1 MPRLDTVILS
11 ETPCRVASRYPK
23 ASALGLLASATN
35 RASAPGVC
43 SPHHAT
49 TLKKLFGM
57 TRLATVLALL
67 ATPLFAHT
75 QAIMVDTTPH
85 PGVTAIVGGKL
96 LTITH
101 GTIENGVLLM
111 ENGKITAAGP
121 ASAVKVP
128 KGATI
133 VDAKGMT
140 VYPGLIDSETNL
152 GLTEIAADQNNNDL
166 VETSEEIFPHM
177 HVYDA
182 FHAETEHIPID
193 RFNGITNAIVSPR
206 GSDTMPGQDSFI
218 QLAGRDRDQ
227 MILTRD
233 IALAMNF
240 GEAPKRGS
248 RSELGSRY
256 PSTRMGEITQLRQA
270 LIDAQEYIKA
280 RAEAAK
286 NPAKTPDTADTP
298 ARGGSH
304 GPSSKFDLKNE
315 ALIPY
320 LKGERPVIIGVEE
333 GHDVEAIMELAKE
346 FNLKVVLSRV
356 THAQGVLDKIAS
368 YHVPVIVGPIYEL
381 PEAGERY
388 DAVYSLPAELQKR
401 GVKIALGSYS
411 NEFIRNLP
419 YAAGYAVAYGLPYDE
434 AMKSITLNPA
444 EIFGVADKLGSLDIG
459 KTANVVIANGDP
471 LDVRTSVKQVYID
484 GIAIPM
490 VTRQTRLRD
499 QYTPQ

>member
-1 MPRLDTVILS
+1 MR
-11 ETPCRVASRYPK
+11 AN
-23 ASALGLLASATN
+23 LLRQTSTFTATLAIAATLN
-35 RASAPGVC
+35 AQAP
-43 SPHHAT
+43 
-49 TLKKLFGM
+49 
-57 TRLATVLALL
+57 
-67 ATPLFAHT
+67 
-75 QAIMVDTTPH
+75 MVSTAAQ

-101 GTIENGVLLM
+101 GTIENGTILL
-111 ENGKITAAGP
+111 ENGRITAVGANL
-121 ASAVKVP
+121 KVP
-128 KGATI
+128 AGATI

-152 GLTEIAADQNNNDL
+152 GLTEIASDQNNNDL
-166 VETSEEIFPHM
+166 VETSDEIFPNM

-193 RFNGITNAIVSPR
+193 RFNGITNAIVAPR

-227 MILTRD
+227 MILIRD

-240 GEAPKRGS
+240 GEAPKRGG
-248 RSELGSRY
+248 RAGGGGSF

-270 LIDAQEYIKA
+270 LIDAQEYMRA
-280 RAEAAK
+280 RADTSAK
-286 NPAKTPDTADTP
+286 PAP
-298 ARGGSH
+298 ARKVDMKS
-304 GPSSKFDLKNE
+304 E
-315 ALIPY
+315 ALMPY
-320 LKGERPVIIGVEE
+320 LKGERPVIIGVEQ
-333 GHDVEAIMELAKE
+333 GHDVEAIMALAKE

-356 THAQGVLDKIAS
+356 THAQDVLDKIAS
-368 YHVPVIVGPIYEL
+368 YHVPVIIGPIYEL

-444 EIFGVADKLGSLDIG
+444 EIFGVADKLGSLDVG

-471 LDVRTSVKQVYID
+471 LDVRTTVKQVYID
-484 GIAIPM
+484 GVAIPM

-499 QYTPQ
+499 EYMPKK

>member
-1 MPRLDTVILS
+1 MSHTRISFPLVILS
-11 ETPCRVASRYPK
+11 AAK
-23 ASALGLLASATN
+23 DLLLARTTQNTLPSRPERSAVERPLYLFIAAATML
-35 RASAPGVC
+35 APIAAY
-43 SPHHAT
+43 S
-49 TLKKLFGM
+49 
-57 TRLATVLALL
+57 
-67 ATPLFAHT
+67 
-75 QAIMVDTTPH
+75 QAIMVDTTIK
-85 PGVTAIVGGKL
+85 PGITAIVGGKL
-96 LTITH
+96 LTVTH

-121 ASAVKVP
+121 AASVKVP
-128 KGATI
+128 KNATI

-140 VYPGLIDSETNL
+140 VYPGLIDAETNL
-152 GLTEIAADQNNNDL
+152 GLTEVASDQVNNDL
-166 VETSEEIFPHM
+166 VETSDEIFPNM

-193 RFNGITNAIVSPR
+193 RYNGITNAVVAPR
-206 GSDTMPGQDSFI
+206 ASDTMPGQDSFI

-227 MILTRD
+227 MLLNRD
-233 IALAMNF
+233 VSLAMNF
-240 GEAPKRGS
+240 GNGPKRG
-248 RSELGSRY
+248 GGPGAGGGRY

-270 LIDAQEYIKA
+270 LIDAQEYMKA
-280 RAEAAK
+280 RAAAPSK
-286 NPAKTPDTADTP
+286 SEDTASGKEGK
-298 ARGGSH
+298 GGKP
-304 GPSSKFDLKNE
+304 GSKFDLKNE

-333 GHDVEAIMELAKE
+333 GHDVEAIMELAQE
-346 FNLKVVLSRV
+346 FHLKVVLSRL
-356 THAQGVLDKIAS
+356 THAQDVLDKIAS

-401 GVKIALGSYS
+401 GVKVTIASYD
-411 NEFIRNLP
+411 NEFLRNLP

-434 AMKSITLNPA
+434 ALKSITLYPA
-444 EIFGVADKLGSLDIG
+444 EIFGVADKLGSLDAG

-471 LDVRTSVKQVYID
+471 LDVRTNVKQVYID

-499 QYTPQ
+499 EYTPKP